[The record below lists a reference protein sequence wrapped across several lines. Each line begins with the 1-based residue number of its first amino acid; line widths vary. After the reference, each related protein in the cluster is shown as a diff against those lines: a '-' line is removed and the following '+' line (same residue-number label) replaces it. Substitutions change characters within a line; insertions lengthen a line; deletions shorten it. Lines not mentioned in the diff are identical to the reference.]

1 LHAGF
6 TTDAAL
12 VIEIDNAV
20 GPPKKRHSRTDLNA
34 RRIVTVVAAKHGKVA
49 PGFWIHPFFDVLH
62 PRPIHSHG
70 NIVFFLAC
78 HRAGMTTDATVL
90 IDDKSVAH

>member
-1 LHAGF
+1 MQRSWSKSTMPSGTAKKCHGRADLDAG
-6 TTDAAL
+6 
-12 VIEIDNAV
+12 
-20 GPPKKRHSRTDLNA
+20 
-34 RRIVTVVAAKHGKVA
+34 RIVAVIAPKHGKVA
-49 PGFWIHPFFDVLH
+49 PGFWINPFFDVLH
-62 PRPIHSHG
+62 PSPVHSDG